1 MNALISV
8 WDKTGIEKFAKD
20 LISLN
25 IKIFSTGGT
34 KKYLEDNGIM
44 VHGIEEIT
52 GFQELLG
59 GRVKTLHPKIFAG
72 ILAREDQMDELLKM
86 GIEPIDIVVVNLY
99 PFEKTEKELE
109 KLVEMVDIGGVSL
122 LRAGAKNFQRVT
134 VLSDPQDFQTV
145 IDEIRNFGNTR
156 IETRKYLALKA
167 FFITSRY
174 DGIINKTFHDI
185 FYPDKLNPGLSI
197 HGIKFMDLRYGENPQ
212 NPAIFYSYGEKAWI
226 PVMGESSYNNI
237 LDFDSA
243 WRVVN
248 EFNESAVA
256 IIKHTNPCGA
266 GIGKDFTEAYKKA
279 YDSDPQSAYGGI
291 VAFNG
296 RVDLETSQLL
306 RGHFYE
312 VVVAEDFTDD
322 ALEFFK
328 SKKKNL
334 KVVKMLK
341 KPEGFEIRSV
351 SGGIL
356 YQKYVEKDPEFR
368 VVTKREP
375 NERERND
382 LLFAWKIAKH
392 VKSNAI
398 VLAKDLGTVGIGAG
412 QMSRVDSVKIAI
424 MKSEGRSKG
433 AVLASDG
440 FFPFPDNVEEAAK
453 GGITAIIQPGGSK
466 RDEDVIKVA
475 DEYNIAMVFTNVRIF
490 KH

>member
-25 IKIFSTGGT
+25 IKIYSTGGT
-34 KKYLEDNGIM
+34 KKYLENNGIKI
-44 VHGIEEIT
+44 HGIDEIT

-59 GRVKTLHPKIFAG
+59 GRVKTLHPKIFAA
-72 ILAREDQMDELLKM
+72 ILAREDQIDEIIKM
-86 GIEPIDIVVVNLY
+86 GVEPIDIVVVNLY
-99 PFEKTEKELE
+99 PFEKTEPSIE

-134 VLSDPQDFQTV
+134 VISDPEDFQRV
-145 IDEIRNFGNTR
+145 IEEIRNFGNTTL
-156 IETRKYLALKA
+156 ETRKYLALKS
-167 FFITSRY
+167 FFITSKY
-174 DGIINKTFHDI
+174 DGIINRTFHDL
-185 FYPDKLNPGLSI
+185 FYQDKFNTTFSI
-197 HGIKFMDLRYGENPQ
+197 HGYKYLDLRYGENPQ
-212 NPAIFYSYGEKAWI
+212 NPAVFYNFGEKKWI
-226 PVMGESSYNNI
+226 PLMGEISFNNI

-248 EFNESAVA
+248 EFNASAVA

-266 GIGKDFTEAYKKA
+266 GIGKDFNEAYKKA

-291 VAFNG
+291 AAFNG
-296 RVDLETSQLL
+296 KVDLETSQLL

-322 ALEFFK
+322 AMEFFK

-334 KVVKMLK
+334 KVVKMLS
-341 KPEGFEIRSV
+341 KPEKFEIRSV
-351 SGGIL
+351 LGGML
-356 YQKYVEKDPEFR
+356 YQKIVDKDPEFK

-375 NERERND
+375 DEMEKRD
-382 LLFAWKIAKH
+382 LIFAWKIAKN

-398 VLAKDLGTVGIGAG
+398 VLAKGEGTVGIGAG

-424 MKSEGRSKG
+424 MKAGDRSKNS
-433 AVLASDG
+433 VLASDG

-453 GGITAIIQPGGSK
+453 GGVRAIIQPGGSK
-466 RDEDVIKVA
+466 RDEDVIKIA
-475 DEYNIAMVFTNVRIF
+475 DEYNISMVFTNVRIF

>member
-8 WDKTGIEKFAKD
+8 WDKTGIEKFAMD

-25 IKIFSTGGT
+25 VKIYSTGGT
-34 KKYLEDNGIM
+34 KKYLEENGIK

-59 GRVKTLHPKIFAG
+59 GRVKTLHPKIFAA
-72 ILAREDQMDELLKM
+72 ILARDDQMDEIVKI
-86 GIEPIDIVVVNLY
+86 GVEPIDIVVVNLY
-99 PFEKTEKELE
+99 PFEKTEPDME

-134 VLSDPQDFQTV
+134 VISDPEDFQRV
-145 IDEIRNFGNTR
+145 IDEIRKFGNTTPD
-156 IETRKYLALKA
+156 TRKQLALKA

-174 DGIINKTFHDI
+174 DGIINKTFHDL
-185 FYPDKLNPGLSI
+185 FFTDRLNSNLSVHALKYI
-197 HGIKFMDLRYGENPQ
+197 DLKYGENPQ
-212 NPAIFYSYGEKAWI
+212 NPAAFYNYGEKKWI
-226 PVMGESSYNNI
+226 PLMGEISYNNI

-248 EFNESAVA
+248 EFDESAVA

-266 GIGKDFTEAYKKA
+266 GVGKDFNEAYKKA

-291 VAFNG
+291 AAFNG
-296 RVDLETSQLL
+296 KVDLEISQLL

-312 VVVAEDFTDD
+312 VVVAEDFTNE

-334 KVVKMLK
+334 KVVKMLT
-341 KPEGFEIRSV
+341 KPENYEIRSV

-356 YQKYVEKDPEFR
+356 YQKIVDKDPEFK

-375 NERERND
+375 DEMEKRD

-398 VLAKDLGTVGIGAG
+398 VLAKDRGTVGVGAG

-424 MKSEGRSKG
+424 MKAGDRSKNS
-433 AVLASDG
+433 VLASDG
-440 FFPFPDNVEEAAK
+440 FFPFPDNIEEAAK
-453 GGITAIIQPGGSK
+453 GGVRAIIQPGGSK
-466 RDEDVIKVA
+466 RDEEVIKTA
-475 DEYNIAMVFTNVRIF
+475 DEYNIAMVFTNVRVF